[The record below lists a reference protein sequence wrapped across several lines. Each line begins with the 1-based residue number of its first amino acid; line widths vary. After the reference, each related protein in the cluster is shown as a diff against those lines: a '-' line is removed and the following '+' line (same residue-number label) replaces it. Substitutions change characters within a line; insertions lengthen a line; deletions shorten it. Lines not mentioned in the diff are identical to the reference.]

1 MNEGRDVW
9 SSGNA
14 AEKSEAI
21 RKSLRTT
28 LNNIHLPQQLFPKK
42 KRMTEIERVEKE
54 IAEEFEAIKKRVAE
68 REGLIEKSDESGEEV
83 IEKSDFPNGSFAT
96 DGSGSAPAED
106 LEKIETTAHG
116 KPIRSLEHRRRAK
129 KAWQTRGQKT
139 VMSQEARQREAE
151 QRQQA
156 SGLAAKQPQSKVPE
170 TEHKSFEERI
180 DAVISGGAEESPL
193 EKAIKQSG
201 FDKLPMTDKAREL
214 LENVLSNGAEPVTQ
228 YTGKV
233 LIERGIPEVPP
244 ASLSKIKS
252 QLDVGDRVIPLHW
265 VPVGPVGAV
274 FDLPYVPP
282 TARIT
287 RMYKGPAKVT
297 KDVYSPGRAP
307 KDCENCESVVEER
320 LWALDLEPEGDE
332 KHADNDD
339 TAVPSTMSDTTMV
352 LRLEP
357 LAQPSGEVA
366 ANL

>member
-1 MNEGRDVW
+1 MNESRDVW
-9 SSGNA
+9 SGGNSS
-14 AEKSEAI
+14 EKSEAI
-21 RKSLRTT
+21 NKSLRTT
-28 LNNIHLPQQLFPKK
+28 LNNIHRPQQLFPKK
-42 KRMTEIERVEKE
+42 KRMTDIERVEKE
-54 IAEEFEAIKKRVAE
+54 IADEFEAIKKRVAE

-96 DGSGSAPAED
+96 DGGVSAPAED

-129 KAWQTRGQKT
+129 KAWQTRGQKA

-151 QRQQA
+151 QRQQE
-156 SGLAAKQPQSKVPE
+156 SGAKR
-170 TEHKSFEERI
+170 KSFGDRI
-180 DAVISGGAEESPL
+180 DAIIRSDSGVSPI

-233 LIERGIPEVPP
+233 LVERGIPEVPP
-244 ASLSKIKS
+244 ASLAKIKS
-252 QLDVGDRVIPLHW
+252 ELEVGDRVIPLHW
-265 VPVGPVGAV
+265 VPVGPVGAQ

-332 KHADNDD
+332 KHADNEDA
-339 TAVPSTMSDTTMV
+339 AVPSAMSDTTMV